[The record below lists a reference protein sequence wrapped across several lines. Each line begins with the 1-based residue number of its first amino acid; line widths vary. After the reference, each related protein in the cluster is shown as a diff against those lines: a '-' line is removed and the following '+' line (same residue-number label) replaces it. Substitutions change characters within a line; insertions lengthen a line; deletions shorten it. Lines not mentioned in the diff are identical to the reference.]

1 VSLRVRFLGSGDAFG
16 NGGRFQACIWIRTAG
31 FQALLDCGATSLL
44 ALRRWGIDPSQI
56 DAVLVSHFH
65 GDHFGGVPY
74 LVLDGQFRKRTR
86 PLTIA
91 GPRTVEDR
99 THGSMEEAFAGSSRT
114 AQRFEIRYVELGPA
128 ASAVGPLGVRAL
140 PVAHTPGSEAVGLRV
155 EVGGRTIAYSGDSEW
170 TDSLRE
176 LAAGAD
182 LFIAEA
188 YSFEKRIPYHLSYRA
203 LDEHLASLGAK
214 RVILTHF
221 GPEMLE
227 RLADV
232 RLQVASDGLEIEL
245 T

>member
-1 VSLRVRFLGSGDAFG
+1 
-16 NGGRFQACIWIRTAG
+16 
-31 FQALLDCGATSLL
+31 
-44 ALRRWGIDPSQI
+44 
-56 DAVLVSHFH
+56 
-65 GDHFGGVPY
+65 
-74 LVLDGQFRKRTR
+74 VLDGQFRKRTR

-91 GPRTVEDR
+91 GPPGVEDR
-99 THGSMEEAFAGSSRT
+99 TRASMEEAFEGSSRT
-114 AQRFEIRYVELGPA
+114 GQRFEIRYVEIGPE
-128 ASAVGPLGVRAL
+128 ASAVGRLRVRAL

-155 EVGGRTIAYSGDSEW
+155 EVDGRTIAYSGDSEW

-188 YSFEKRIPYHLSYRA
+188 YSFEKRIPHHLSYRA

-227 RLADV
+227 RLSDARVDI
-232 RLQVASDGLEIEL
+232 ASDGLEIEL